1 MTWNIQNGGAIW
13 GKNGNNSSCP
23 SNIQNVLN
31 VIEERNPDILVLQEF
46 QYQYWEELVEHKE
59 HGLKK

>member
-13 GKNGNNSSCP
+13 GKNGNNSPCP

-46 QYQYWEELVEHKE
+46 QYQYWEELVEH
-59 HGLKK
+59 GLKK